1 MRTRAG
7 WFIIKGYVTMLKTL
21 KIKLKISHRL
31 ALGFAIVV
39 LMLAAAVGTTLWR
52 IGAINEGTGRIVGLR
67 MPTAQTSAQ
76 LTNDINASL
85 AALRGWM
92 LTGNPAFKTER
103 AAVWRSIAIARANMD
118 ELSSNWTNPKN
129 VENWSKF
136 KTILD

>member
-1 MRTRAG
+1 
-7 WFIIKGYVTMLKTL
+7 MLKTL

-92 LTGNPAFKTER
+92 LTGNPTSPANLNRRMNEGWSAR
-103 AAVWRSIAIARANMD
+103 GRSPVVRFVSL
-118 ELSSNWTNPKN
+118 EQ
-129 VENWSKF
+129 
-136 KTILD
+136 